1 MVSRRVLRLISIV
14 IVILLVTSCSSKNER
29 MVDKNQEATKGEAAQ
44 DRETQPISAD
54 AGLVGAKDEIERGN
68 EVKKMKSSEPM
79 YIEGEFNTEEYE
91 RVEENAYKLSLQNP
105 LSTFSIDVDTASYSN
120 IRRFLMDGEM
130 PPKDAVRIEE
140 MINYFTYD
148 YPKPEGDKPLEIV
161 NEIVRC
167 PWNKK
172 HNLAMIALKGKDID
186 SEKRPPSNLVF
197 LIDVSG
203 SMNQPNK
210 LPLLKSSFK
219 MLANQLNEEDR
230 ISIVVYAGA
239 AGVVLDSAEGSNKD
253 TIIDAIENLYAGGS
267 TAGGEGIKLAYK
279 IAKENFIEGGNNRII
294 LATDGDFNVGP
305 SSNGE
310 LSRLIE
316 NNRDEGVFLS
326 VLGFGTGNLKDSKA
340 ELLADKGN
348 GNYSYID
355 NILEAKKVLV
365 DEIGSTLYTIAKD
378 VKFQI
383 EFNPNKVKAYR
394 LVGYENRL
402 LNDED
407 FDDDKKD
414 AGEIGSGHTVTAFYE
429 LIPSDSDEEVPGVDK
444 LKYQDTQVK
453 NSSDLMYIKL
463 RYKEPDEEVSKL
475 IEFPVTEKQISKE
488 ASEDFNF
495 ASAVAEFGMLL
506 RDSEF
511 KGDSSYDYVIEQA
524 QKSKGDDIDGYR
536 AEFIKMVKLAKA
548 LDDK

>member
-1 MVSRRVLRLISIV
+1 MSRRALRLITI
-14 IVILLVTSCSSKNER
+14 IMVILLLASCSSKQESVSNESQ
-29 MVDKNQEATKGEAAQ
+29 KAAEEAAY
-44 DRETQPISAD
+44 DRVSQPMSTD
-54 AGLVGAKDEIERGN
+54 AGLGETKDKIVSGN
-68 EVKKMKSSEPM
+68 EAKKMESNESV

-148 YPKPEGDKPLEIV
+148 YPKPKEDEPFSII
-161 NEIVRC
+161 NEISKC
-167 PWNKK
+167 PWNDK
-172 HNLAMIALKGKDID
+172 HHLAMIALKGKDMD

-203 SMNQPNK
+203 SMDQPNK
-210 LPLLKSSFK
+210 LPLLKASFK
-219 MLANQLNEEDR
+219 MLANELDEKDR

-239 AGVVLDSAEGSNKD
+239 AGVVLDSTDGSNKD

-279 IAKENFIEGGNNRII
+279 IAKENFIKGGNNRII

-305 SSNGE
+305 SSDGE

-316 NNRDEGVFLS
+316 KNRNDGVFLS

-355 NILEAKKVLV
+355 NLLEAKKVLV
-365 DEIGSTLYTIAKD
+365 DEIGSTLFTIAKD

-402 LNDED
+402 LNNED
-407 FDDDKKD
+407 FNDDKKD

-429 LIPSDSDEEVPGVDK
+429 LIPFDSDEEIPGVDE
-444 LKYQDTQVK
+444 LKYQNTKVK
-453 NSSDLMYIKL
+453 DSSDIMYIKL

-475 IEFPVTEKQISKE
+475 IEFPVRESQVSKE
-488 ASEDFNF
+488 ASKDFNF

-511 KGDSSYDYVIEQA
+511 KGDSSYDHVIELV
-524 QKSKGDDIDGYR
+524 QKNKGDDIEGYR

-548 LDDK
+548 LDDR